1 MMKFM
6 PGFFLFK
13 SARSQAN
20 ERLTVGSVPQRVR
33 PESASEVEATSIPA
47 LLEREDCMLVAWYS
61 SLTHL
66 AREGRMTVTIGRR
79 ELLAALGG
87 AAATAR
93 AQPNGLLNCPIYG
106 GARANAQ
113 ATARLSRLPRFGM
126 SRSAFAP
133 STIAAASVPSARTAL
148 T

>member
-1 MMKFM
+1 MRRRTFI
-6 PGFFLFK
+6 
-13 SARSQAN
+13 
-20 ERLTVGSVPQRVR
+20 TV
-33 PESASEVEATSIPA
+33 
-47 LLEREDCMLVAWYS
+47 
-61 SLTHL
+61 
-66 AREGRMTVTIGRR
+66 
-79 ELLAALGG
+79 LGG
-87 AAATAR
+87 AAAAWPLAAR

-113 ATARLSRLPRFGM
+113 ATAGLSRLPRFGM

>member
-1 MMKFM
+1 MK
-6 PGFFLFK
+6 
-13 SARSQAN
+13 
-20 ERLTVGSVPQRVR
+20 
-33 PESASEVEATSIPA
+33 
-47 LLEREDCMLVAWYS
+47 
-61 SLTHL
+61 
-66 AREGRMTVTIGRR
+66 RR
-79 ELLAALGG
+79 AFITLLGG
-87 AAATAR
+87 AAAAWPLAAR

-133 STIAAASVPSARTAL
+133 STIAAASVLSARTAL

>member
-1 MMKFM
+1 MK
-6 PGFFLFK
+6 
-13 SARSQAN
+13 
-20 ERLTVGSVPQRVR
+20 
-33 PESASEVEATSIPA
+33 
-47 LLEREDCMLVAWYS
+47 
-61 SLTHL
+61 
-66 AREGRMTVTIGRR
+66 RR
-79 ELLAALGG
+79 AFITLLGG
-87 AAATAR
+87 AAAAWPLAAR

>member
-1 MMKFM
+1 MHFHQWK
-6 PGFFLFK
+6 
-13 SARSQAN
+13 
-20 ERLTVGSVPQRVR
+20 
-33 PESASEVEATSIPA
+33 
-47 LLEREDCMLVAWYS
+47 
-61 SLTHL
+61 
-66 AREGRMTVTIGRR
+66 RR
-79 ELLAALGG
+79 EFITLLGG
-87 AAATAR
+87 AAAAWPLAAR

-133 STIAAASVPSARTAL
+133 STIAAASVLSARTAL

>member
-1 MMKFM
+1 MIK
-6 PGFFLFK
+6 
-13 SARSQAN
+13 
-20 ERLTVGSVPQRVR
+20 
-33 PESASEVEATSIPA
+33 
-47 LLEREDCMLVAWYS
+47 
-61 SLTHL
+61 
-66 AREGRMTVTIGRR
+66 RR
-79 ELLAALGG
+79 EFITLLSGT
-87 AAATAR
+87 AAAWPLAAR

-133 STIAAASVPSARTAL
+133 STIAAASVPSARTAV